1 MRPSWRA
8 NTLSTTPVLAALRAQ
23 GCLSSAPPPH
33 LSQALGSLPSTSCTS
48 SALLVTIRA
57 FTKRPLGWLSLL
69 CQRPG
74 CTLSPTRGS
83 SAVDFAASLPAADI
97 PGHSSGSSGPAL
109 SRTSMRATWAGNRTL
124 HTRRAQALRA
134 LLPRPALRSPARGVV
149 LACGLSAEPRAPAW
163 PRSEGTQAT
172 PGVLSLTPGPTFWH
186 ALSGQQFLPTS
197 SYASTLFAAL
207 GGTALA
213 PLSSTPALSP
223 GFPWAHA
230 RLILF
235 LLQHFVGLLHLRRTA
250 PVPAS
255 RGAPQGLPSAPPLLY
270 PGPGVLPGMHWGLR
284 APCGSARGWRTA
296 RLSGGGA
303 EGSSPRF
310 RDSPPRPPQPC

>member
-1 MRPSWRA
+1 MRPSWRP
-8 NTLSTTPVLAALRAQ
+8 NTLSTAPVLAALRAQ
-23 GCLSSAPPPH
+23 GCLSSSPF
-33 LSQALGSLPSTSCTS
+33 SGSWES
-48 SALLVTIRA
+48 
-57 FTKRPLGWLSLL
+57 PLNQQHLL
-69 CQRPG
+69 CASCDDPSLHPASPGLAFPSVPAPG

-97 PGHSSGSSGPAL
+97 PGHLSGSSDPAF
-109 SRTSMRATWAGNRTL
+109 SRTSTRATWAGNRTL

-134 LLPRPALRSPARGVV
+134 LLPRPALRSPARGVL
-149 LACGLSAEPRAPAW
+149 LAGGLSAGPRAPPW
-163 PRSEGTQAT
+163 PGSEGTQAT
-172 PGVLSLTPGPTFWH
+172 PDVLSLTPGPTFWH

-197 SYASTLFAAL
+197 SYASTLFADL

-213 PLSSTPALSP
+213 PLSSAPALSP
-223 GFPWAHA
+223 GLPWAHA

-255 RGAPQGLPSAPPLLY
+255 RGAPQGLPSAPPLLC
-270 PGPGVLPGMHWGLR
+270 PGLGVLPGMHWGLR

-303 EGSSPRF
+303 EGSSPLF
-310 RDSPPRPPQPC
+310 RGSPPRPPQSC